1 MARGLG
7 LVVYGTE
14 GVGKTS
20 FALEFPKE
28 VLCISVK
35 ESGFDDLEMVG
46 QVPPGCDGVD
56 IETFGALIKTMQ
68 NAKDYRTVVIDS
80 LSGVQQLMT
89 KDILKEVY
97 NNDLKD
103 FGGFSEGFRIHG
115 PVWAEK
121 VTNAAELLRGAG
133 VDVIFIGHSKIELP
147 KNVNGTDFSTTELD
161 MEKWPRAVFLKWAQA
176 VLYMTLDVEVMN
188 TKSWKGK
195 PIEGKIKQD
204 LEDESDRI
212 MYTSK
217 HPTHSA
223 KNRIGLPVFISM
235 GNSPRQAYEN
245 FFKHLP
251 DQLKEAR
258 TA

>member
-28 VLCISVK
+28 LLCISVK
-35 ESGFDDLEMVG
+35 ESGYDDLEMVE
-46 QVPPGCDGVD
+46 QVPPETEGIDV
-56 IETFGALIKTMQ
+56 ETFGALIKTMQ
-68 NAKDYRTVVIDS
+68 NAKEYRTVVIDS
-80 LSGVQQLMT
+80 LSGVQQLMA

-97 NNDLKD
+97 KDDLKD
-103 FGGFSEGFRIHG
+103 FGSFSEGLRIHG
-115 PVWAEK
+115 PIWAER
-121 VTNAAELLRGAG
+121 VTNAAEVLRGAG
-133 VDVIFIGHSKIELP
+133 VDVIFIGHSKTELP
-147 KNVNGTDFSTTELD
+147 KNVNGTDYAVTELD

-176 VLYMTLDVEVMN
+176 VLYMTLDVEVMA
-188 TKSWKGK
+188 TKTWKGK
-195 PIEGKIKQD
+195 AIEGKVKQD
-204 LEDESDRI
+204 LDDESDRI

-217 HPTHSA
+217 NPSHSA
-223 KNRIGLPVFISM
+223 KNRIGLPLHISM

-251 DQLKEAR
+251 DSLKENR
-258 TA
+258 T

>member
-20 FALEFPKE
+20 FALEFPKDL
-28 VLCISVK
+28 LCISVK
-35 ESGFDDLEMVG
+35 ESGYDDLEMVN
-46 QVPPGCDGVD
+46 QVPPGCEGMEVD
-56 IETFGALIKTMQ
+56 SFASLIKTMQ
-68 NAKDYRTVVIDS
+68 NAKSYRTVVIDS

-97 NNDLKD
+97 SNELKE
-103 FGGFSEGFRIHG
+103 FGSFSEGFRIHG

-121 VTNAAELLRGAG
+121 VTNTAELLRSAG
-133 VDVIFIGHSKIELP
+133 VDVIFIGHAKVELP
-147 KNVNGTDFSTTELD
+147 KNVNGTDFATTEVD

-176 VLYMTLDVEVMN
+176 VLYMTLDVEVMA

-195 PIEGKIKQD
+195 AIEGKVKQD
-204 LEDESDRI
+204 LTDESDRI

-217 HPTHSA
+217 NPSHSA
-223 KNRIGLPVFISM
+223 KNRIGLPLFISM
-235 GNSPRQAYEN
+235 GDSPRQAYEN
-245 FFKHLP
+245 FFNKLP
-251 DQLKEAR
+251 DSLKENR
-258 TA
+258 T